1 MNKSLKPHWSSLSG
15 YKFAKLLQDS
25 DNQKRK
31 LTSQVEKLKNQ
42 LQSAETLCAC
52 LEKKAAQGAA
62 KLEEQK
68 TEIEHLHRQM
78 KEKDTNLQSAMR
90 HGNRLLSQINV
101 MMAQNTSMKQST
113 EKTDRLHQ
121 QLDNATNK
129 LKQEKRL
136 KNKYMNAEKKAKKEA
151 RRLQKICDKFKQQ
164 KNNNRELLASAA
176 LQQELGQIQHHL
188 NQENRLHVENAL
200 TDRFLIRDP
209 RATREHLEQQIC
221 ELRAQQ
227 NDTSEKERSLIREVE
242 RLRSQI
248 KEVIATSLNT
258 AEKVSE
264 QEEHLVPE
272 SQAVLGEAAAPVENL
287 PGKTKKNTSW
297 KRLLVAV
304 GLKQKKK
311 APGSTEK

>member
-62 KLEEQK
+62 KQEEQK

-90 HGNRLLSQINV
+90 HGNRLLSEINV

-188 NQENRLHVENAL
+188 NQENRLHVESAL